1 MNTDQL
7 EEMFEHFD
15 WQKVH
20 ETMTMLNWV
29 WYGSGVPSIPE
40 MKGVVAGLAARMNRQ
55 DDLTFIGT
63 GGFVLRRELGGYTLS
78 FELATWNC

>member
-1 MNTDQL
+1 MNAYRL
-7 EEMFEHFD
+7 EEMLECFD

-20 ETMTMLNWV
+20 ETMTSLNWV

-40 MKGVVAGLAARMNRQ
+40 MKGVVAGLAARMQREN
-55 DDLTFIGT
+55 LSFIGT
-63 GGFVLRRELGGYTLS
+63 GGFVLRQELGGYTLS